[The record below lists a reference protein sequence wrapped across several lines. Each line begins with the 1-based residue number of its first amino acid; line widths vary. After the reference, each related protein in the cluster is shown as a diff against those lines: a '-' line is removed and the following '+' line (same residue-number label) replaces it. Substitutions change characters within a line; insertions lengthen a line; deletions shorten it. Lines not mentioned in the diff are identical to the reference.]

1 MAAYFAQS
9 IKDGRDYNSIFKV
22 SVYKRYQDATD
33 AILELEGFVDLI
45 PTTRKIKNH
54 N

>member
-1 MAAYFAQS
+1 MAAYFAQA
-9 IKDGRDYNSIFKV
+9 IIDGRDYNSIFKV

-33 AILELEGFVDLI
+33 AILELEGYGELI
-45 PTTRKIKNH
+45 PTERKN

>member
-9 IKDGRDYNSIFKV
+9 IMDGRDYNSIFKV

-33 AILELEGFVDLI
+33 AILELEGYGDLI
-45 PTTRKIKNH
+45 PAERKNK
-54 N
+54 